1 MKTFSIGS
9 RRRQEAQIKNCRWPM
24 ADGRFKQR
32 GFGGVILFFTLL
44 FAANLFAA
52 DLAADFSSANELYA
66 KGKFADAAAAYGKIL
81 QTGASSPA
89 LLFNAGNAEFKAGHL
104 GRAIAAYRRA
114 ELLAPR
120 DLDLRQNLKF
130 VRNQVP
136 GAAQAESH
144 WPSWAGALTLDEGA
158 VLTAVAFWLT
168 LALFTARQLR
178 PALGPKLKTATR
190 LGVAL
195 TLGFG
200 TVLGL
205 QAANHF
211 ASATAVVTAD
221 NATARSGPFDDAQSV
236 FTSRDGAE
244 LSVLDRRDGWVQV
257 ATSAGK
263 SGWLP
268 LNQAEVLPG
277 A

>member
-1 MKTFSIGS
+1 MDG
-9 RRRQEAQIKNCRWPM
+9 RWPM

-32 GFGGVILFFTLL
+32 GLGGLILFFTLI
-44 FAANLFAA
+44 FAAHLLAA
-52 DLAADFSSANELYA
+52 DVAADFSSANELYA
-66 KGKFADAAAAYGKIL
+66 KGKFADAATAYEKIL

-120 DLDLRQNLKF
+120 DPDLRANLKF

-136 GAAQAESH
+136 GAVRPES
-144 WPSWAGALTLDEGA
+144 WWSSWTGALTLDEGA

-178 PALGPKLKTATR
+178 PALGPKLKSATR
-190 LGVAL
+190 MGVVL
-195 TLGFG
+195 TLGLG

-211 ASATAVVTAD
+211 ACATAVITTD
-221 NATARSGPFDDAQSV
+221 NATARTGPFDDAQSV

-257 ATSAGK
+257 ANGAGK

-277 A
+277 S